1 MRVLSI
7 DPGFERVGMAV
18 LEKNTSGKERLIHSE
33 CFKTK
38 PSLPFPERLNLIGGR
53 VRELIGKHKPE
64 ALSIEKLYFETNQKT
79 AMRVSEARGVIIYEA
94 AREGI
99 PVHEYTPLQ
108 IKIAVTGY
116 GKADKD
122 QVNSMV
128 QKLIPLP
135 GKISSDDEMDA
146 IACGLTCLASVRG

>member
-1 MRVLSI
+1 MS
-7 DPGFERVGMAV
+7 
-18 LEKNTSGKERLIHSE
+18 SG
-33 CFKTK
+33 
-38 PSLPFPERLNLIGGR
+38 
-53 VRELIGKHKPE
+53 
-64 ALSIEKLYFETNQKT
+64 
-79 AMRVSEARGVIIYEA
+79 A
-94 AREGI
+94 AIVTCRAHGI